1 MSRISVSSYI
11 TLWINLFFFYWAECF
26 KNGKTV
32 PNFFLLFVI
41 MQNVEKQ
48 KIYVFLENK
57 IGIGFRL
64 FNKNF
69 QNFFTLTVPE
79 KILKNRSRFLQ
90 RKMYFFSYSIA
101 LCSTRWY
108 LISETLHISW
118 YQKKCDRNIWVTN
131 HYIQG
136 FPYKYYGIF
145 HCFFV
150 DIITNALCN
159 AHFEVS
165 MLKI

>member
-1 MSRISVSSYI
+1 
-11 TLWINLFFFYWAECF
+11 
-26 KNGKTV
+26 
-32 PNFFLLFVI
+32 

-145 HCFFV
+145 HCFFA
-150 DIITNALCN
+150 DIITMHYVLHRLNFQRSNRFKKFPKIKKNANSL
-159 AHFEVS
+159 
-165 MLKI
+165 